1 MNVEEI
7 GMRTRIGTTVVLI
20 ALAAAGCGKARD
32 ARDAADDGSGR
43 GGAGSSGGAGRGGT
57 GGGGGAGDGAGG
69 SGGGVGGVGGGA
81 TGGRGGAGGIAG
93 RGGTGGGAAGSGGTA
108 GQGGAGGSTCGQLG
122 QPCCPGAGGGT
133 CQTGLCVALAG
144 PPIGAAPTGGN
155 GGGAGR
161 GGAGGSGGAPAGV
174 SYLGCTYGGGI
185 DRVVVS
191 KRDTAANQ
199 CLSVALASPVGSAQ
213 PTPGLDL
220 PAGWRLEGAT
230 VGPAATCP
238 TRWGTP
244 LAGEITG
251 TISWAELLPGST
263 SYPARANADVTV
275 TTPASDGGAAVS
287 ERIEGR
293 AINVTPA
300 CDSAV
305 DACWTALPIRCG
317 DRLNDS
323 TVTQGRANQWSAYG
337 RTARL
342 ESGRETVYAFASA
355 GTCTVTANLR
365 NLTTDLDLLLLSACD
380 PVTGNVMASATPLQ
394 LQSVETVQ
402 WTNLPDQTHYLV
414 VDGYSGA
421 EGSYTLELD
430 CICP

>member
-1 MNVEEI
+1 MMEA
-7 GMRTRIGTTVVLI
+7 G
-20 ALAAAGCGKARD
+20 AAAPGPAEE
-32 ARDAADDGSGR
+32 RDAAGPAAVVVQATARAVPAAEWAASAAMA
-43 GGAGSSGGAGRGGT
+43 GARDRVVRVRAAGLAQPASAAAPPGDEAARAASPVA
-57 GGGGGAGDGAGG
+57 AGP
-69 SGGGVGGVGGGA
+69 
-81 TGGRGGAGGIAG
+81 
-93 RGGTGGGAAGSGGTA
+93 GAA
-108 GQGGAGGSTCGQLG
+108 L
-122 QPCCPGAGGGT
+122 PGAAARPGR
-133 CQTGLCVALAG
+133 
-144 PPIGAAPTGGN
+144 AAPADRPAASLVSPAARAPAAAPAT
-155 GGGAGR
+155 
-161 GGAGGSGGAPAGV
+161 PAGV